1 MYLCVEVCFNL
12 GRVGTQP
19 PPLPQI
25 PKLSLLHLKR
35 LQDQLQ
41 SALDEL
47 DPGKTFLTMVSSLPG
62 DVCVCVYECCVCIYL
77 RELCACLEL
86 ELQMTVSHQVGV
98 GNQTQILLK
107 SSQCS

>member
-35 LQDQLQ
+35 LQDQYNQ
-41 SALDEL
+41 SALNEP

-62 DVCVCVYECCVCIYL
+62 DVCVCMSAVSAFIYVN
-77 RELCACLEL
+77 RVHAWNW
-86 ELQMTVSHQVGV
+86 SYR
-98 GNQTQILLK
+98 
-107 SSQCS
+107 